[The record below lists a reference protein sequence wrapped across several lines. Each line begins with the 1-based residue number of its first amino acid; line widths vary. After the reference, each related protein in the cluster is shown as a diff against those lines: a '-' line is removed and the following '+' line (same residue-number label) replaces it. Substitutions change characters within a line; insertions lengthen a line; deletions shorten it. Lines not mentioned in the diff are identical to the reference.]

1 MGIGKEFD
9 YDKSNNEIV
18 GASDV
23 PSYDIEDND
32 NNFEPTITQRLD
44 KLEWYTRKLFKG
56 DVDFAEMT
64 AAQLLAILAKC
75 SIRQSLTA
83 IGGQRNIGPM
93 SNILGSNL
101 NKRIKQSVAQLM
113 GCTIKATHAVR
124 VRSIKLIGKGDA
136 KWK

>member
-1 MGIGKEFD
+1 MTKVTM
-9 YDKSNNEIV
+9 EIV

-64 AAQLLAILAKC
+64 AAQLLAMLAV
-75 SIRQSLTA
+75 QH
-83 IGGQRNIGPM
+83 Q
-93 SNILGSNL
+93 
-101 NKRIKQSVAQLM
+101 
-113 GCTIKATHAVR
+113 TITECDWRPKEYWTNV
-124 VRSIKLIGKGDA
+124 
-136 KWK
+136 